1 MVCLS
6 WLSDIVPNCRVLKVG
21 CSKPG
26 TGAERWLESPIALLT
41 ELLTE
46 STSDSERESW
56 KTEDQLFDPHEHG
69 SESQETR

>member
-6 WLSDIVPNCRVLKVG
+6 WLSDIVPNWRVLKVG

-26 TGAERWLESPIALLT
+26 TGAERWFESPDDAIALLT

-46 STSDSERESW
+46 SMSDSERVSGTTES
-56 KTEDQLFDPHEHG
+56 
-69 SESQETR
+69 